1 MIEIKITKQCPV
13 CNRQYTDYENAMS
26 IILHDKCLKC
36 IDNDLL
42 NIPITVQNYVKQ
54 ELTSDLAI
62 DQSLKGVFSEHILD
76 VAYKA
81 SVKYGENE
89 DNILRYIDK
98 QLINVC

>member
-26 IILHDKCLKC
+26 IILHDKCLNC

-62 DQSLKGVFSEHILD
+62 DQSLKGVFSEHILY

-98 QLINVC
+98 QFINVC